1 MAPDLELILVNLG
14 TPAEATPAGVR
25 AFLRE
30 FLSDPMVVEKPRW
43 LWLPILHGIVL
54 RTRPRK
60 VAEAYREIWTPAGSP
75 LAAGTEAL
83 AGAVQAELGD
93 RVSVTHAYRY
103 GSPSLAER
111 PNPRRKRRRAAD
123 VPRSCRRTRRRGA

>member
-93 RVSVTHAYRY
+93 RVPVLGFSKWCRQH
-103 GSPSLAER
+103 R
-111 PNPRRKRRRAAD
+111 PICTQPAQFH
-123 VPRSCRRTRRRGA
+123 PGQIL